1 MSPPDKHELPDFGD
15 ARFERRANGYF
26 WISKPGGREYGPF
39 TSLADALDDLNL
51 TTESGLE
58 LGETLAEAEDEIG
71 IADWIDPD
79 TGVPAEEGVP
89 RRGAEQGAALRGRVA
104 AMRRQ
109 GSLTSR
115 PSRHPLARP
124 RPSHS
129 STARSA
135 ARPPL
140 RQFQTA
146 APRAS
151 SARCESSAHEF

>member
-1 MSPPDKHELPDFGD
+1 MSPPEKHELPDFDD

-89 RRGAEQGAALRGRVA
+89 RRGAE
-104 AMRRQ
+104 
-109 GSLTSR
+109 
-115 PSRHPLARP
+115 
-124 RPSHS
+124 
-129 STARSA
+129 
-135 ARPPL
+135 
-140 RQFQTA
+140 
-146 APRAS
+146 
-151 SARCESSAHEF
+151 